1 MKIIL
6 ANDGLAQRGIDL
18 LVKAGF
24 KVDTTKVAQGQLT
37 NYINKNKIIGLL
49 VRSATKVDKGTIEA
63 CPGLR
68 LIGRGGVGMDNID
81 LVHARSKGIHVIN
94 TPGASGESVAELVM
108 AHLLGSV
115 RFLHQANRNMPLEG
129 DTNFKGLKQHYAQG
143 HELKGKTLG
152 IIGFGR
158 IGQATAKRALAL
170 GMKVVFTDNDLG
182 ERKLELSFFDG
193 QSVSFKLKG
202 QDLDSL
208 LGESDFVSLHV
219 PAQKKYLIGKREL
232 ALMPPGA
239 GIINTS
245 RGGVLD
251 EAALVEALDGGRL
264 SFAALDVYESEP
276 QPAIKVLM
284 NPYISLSPHIGASTL
299 AAQERIGEELALQ
312 TIELLK

>member
-129 DTNFKGLKQHYAQG
+129 DTNFKGLKQRYAQG